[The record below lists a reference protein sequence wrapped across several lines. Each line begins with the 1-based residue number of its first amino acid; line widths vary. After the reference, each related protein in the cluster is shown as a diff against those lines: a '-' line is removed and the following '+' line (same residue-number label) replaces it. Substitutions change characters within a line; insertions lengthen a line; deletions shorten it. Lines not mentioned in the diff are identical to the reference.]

1 MPNKPPRS
9 STELTADHFTLS
21 PKQKI
26 VLDILRD
33 FPDGARASDIAE
45 LLGIHTNTARGHLD
59 ELAESGAVE
68 TITAAASG
76 RGRPSLLFRS
86 RIPST
91 DDLNAQ
97 HIALIEELTHDMSY
111 EEGLQL
117 GRTWAERLGLA
128 GNTDEEDIIPLLH
141 RLGFAPE
148 QNGETLRLTS
158 CPFVHDGRMP
168 GIAICA
174 IHEGFI
180 RSSLRLT
187 AEGDSIEVTPL
198 GGDGFCTIRI
208 LKSD

>member
-9 STELTADHFTLS
+9 SAEMTADHFALS

-26 VLDILRD
+26 VLDVLQD

-45 LLGIHTNTARGHLD
+45 LLGVHINTVRGHLD
-59 ELAESGAVE
+59 ELVESRAVE

-86 RIPST
+86 RVPNS

-97 HIALIEELTHDMSY
+97 HVALIEELTHNMSY
-111 EEGLQL
+111 EDGLEL
-117 GRTWAERLGLA
+117 GRSWAKRLGLA
-128 GNTDEEDIIPLLH
+128 GSTDEDNLIALLH
-141 RLGFAPE
+141 RLGFTP
-148 QNGETLRLTS
+148 QRRGETIHLNS
-158 CPFVHDGRMP
+158 CPFVHDGHMP

-180 RSSLRLT
+180 RTSLRM
-187 AEGDSIEVTPL
+187 ADESIDVTPL
-198 GGDGFCTIRI
+198 GGDGYCTLRVIQ
-208 LKSD
+208 D